1 MRKRILSLLLAALLA
16 LSLAAPAAAANAT
29 PFTDISEDKWYYT
42 YVKDLY
48 ENHVVDGT
56 SPTTFSPT
64 GTITLG
70 QALKLLLLIGGYPE
84 QAPTTT
90 HWASGYY
97 RLANNNDF
105 LGSARSLSLDQP
117 INRLQFAQ
125 IAASVLGLS
134 RLNHKGSPFI
144 DTGNVSVLALYD
156 YGFITGS
163 YEDGKLHFFPLSKI
177 SRAEMAAIIWRVK
190 DLGLDTE
197 STVPVDTEPT
207 VQPEPEPPTVPD
219 PAPDTAPD
227 TEPDPGFPDTS
238 GNYSGNFFTYSGR
251 TVYLADNVAR
261 SPYDNSLFQK
271 DARGFMTY
279 AGSGFTQQVG
289 IDVSRYQGSI
299 DWAAVK
305 EAGIE
310 FAIIRLGYRGY
321 GQAGTLVQD
330 SCFTSNIKGAI
341 AHGIPVGVYFF
352 SQATSRR
359 EAVEEANFVL
369 ERVKGYRLSLPIVFD
384 WEPYPASKNART
396 NGLSDRV
403 LTQCAV
409 AFCETVKNAGYQ
421 PMVYSNLSYF
431 YLHFDI
437 SQFADYPLWLAQ
449 YNKKPTF
456 RYNYLIWQYGSTG
469 SVPGIEGDVD
479 MNIMLT
485 PRE

>member
-48 ENHVVDGT
+48 ESHVVDGT
-56 SPTTFSPT
+56 TPTTFSPD

-70 QALKLLLLIGGYPE
+70 QALKLLLLIGGFPE

-97 RLANNNDF
+97 HLANDKGF
-105 LGSARSLSLDQP
+105 LGSAKSLTLDQP

-125 IAASVLGLS
+125 IAANVLGLS
-134 RLNHKGSPFI
+134 RTSHKLSPFT
-144 DTGNVSVLALYD
+144 DTRNVSVLILYD
-156 YGFITGS
+156 YGIITGS
-163 YEDGKLHFFPLSKI
+163 YHDGKLCFFPNNKI
-177 SRAEMAAIIWRVK
+177 SRAEMSAIIWRVK
-190 DLGLDTE
+190 NLGLDTE
-197 STVPVDTEPT
+197 STVPVDTDPT
-207 VQPEPEPPTVPD
+207 VQPEQPPEPV
-219 PAPDTAPD
+219 
-227 TEPDPGFPDTS
+227 TEPDPEPEPEPTIPDTS
-238 GNYSGNFFTYSGR
+238 GNYSGDSFIYSGR
-251 TVYLADNVAR
+251 TVYYANNIPR
-261 SPYDNSLFQK
+261 SPYNNSLFQK
-271 DARGFMTY
+271 DERGYMTY
-279 AGSGFTQQVG
+279 TGDGFTQKVG

-330 SCFTSNIKGAI
+330 SYYTGNIKGAI
-341 AHGIPVGVYFF
+341 AQGIPVGVYFF
-352 SQATSRR
+352 SQATSRK
-359 EAVEEANFVL
+359 EAIEEANYVL
-369 ERVKGYRLSLPIVFD
+369 ERVKGYDLSLPIVFD
-384 WEPYPASKNART
+384 WEPYPASTNART
-396 NGLSDRV
+396 KGLSDKV

-449 YNKKPTF
+449 YNKKPAF
-456 RYNYLIWQYGSTG
+456 RYNYSIWQYGSTG
-469 SVPGIEGDVD
+469 SVPGINGDVD

-485 PRE
+485 PEK